1 MSKNLMAIGSLGKVL
16 LAALILGGIAH
27 AGTICEST
35 NRREACGENG
45 AGHKLS
51 PSEVKSLLKS
61 ASMPEDHW
69 QLAAH
74 FREEAAQEDETAA
87 WYESTASCTDPKS
100 HCSYL
105 ANNARKA
112 SKHDMKM
119 AEEQDRI
126 AEAMLNNTAGG
137 LIHGR

>member
-1 MSKNLMAIGSLGKVL
+1 MSKNLMKIGSLKKALFAAVL
-16 LAALILGGIAH
+16 FGGLAQ
-27 AGTICEST
+27 AGTICDAT
-35 NRREACGENG
+35 NQACGENG
-45 AGHKLS
+45 AGHKMS

-61 ASMPEDHW
+61 ASLPEDHL

-74 FREEAAQEDETAA
+74 FRDEAAQEDQTAVWYEKTAA
-87 WYESTASCTDPKS
+87 CADPKS

-112 SKHDMKM
+112 AKHDMKM
-119 AEEQDRI
+119 AEEQDKM
-126 AEAMLNNTAGG
+126 AQAMLNGTAGG

>member
-1 MSKNLMAIGSLGKVL
+1 MSKNLMTIGSLRNVL
-16 LAALILGGIAH
+16 LAAMILSGIAK

-35 NRREACGENG
+35 NPREACGENG

-51 PSEVKSLLKS
+51 PSEVKALLKR

-74 FREEAAQEDETAA
+74 FREEAAQEEETAA
-87 WYESTASCTDPKS
+87 SYEGTASCAGPNS
-100 HCSYL
+100 RCSYL

-112 SKHDMKM
+112 SKHDMKK
-119 AEEQDRI
+119 AEEEDRI
-126 AEAMLNNTAGG
+126 ALAMMTNPAGG